1 MTMHPE
7 LERVL
12 QQIQLD
18 LSTSELVRNYLSI
31 TSQLESLAAAIQ
43 GGATKSE
50 FIALQ
55 SMSEDVY
62 LELRSKLNKKQV
74 GNVAIITAVRGASG
88 GLKLVQNSQ
97 GGVNPKQEQVQQ
109 EEQFADEAERVD
121 VTERTLERSYYPL
134 VKAWAEVAGNENC
147 KITGGLIPGHSW
159 ENPDLVSISGSISEL
174 SRSLKFYTVSF
185 EVKLLVHPFAVW
197 QAAH

>member
-1 MTMHPE
+1 
-7 LERVL
+7 
-12 QQIQLD
+12 
-18 LSTSELVRNYLSI
+18 
-31 TSQLESLAAAIQ
+31 
-43 GGATKSE
+43 
-50 FIALQ
+50 
-55 SMSEDVY
+55 MSEDVY

-109 EEQFADEAERVD
+109 EEQFADEAERVN

-134 VKAWAEVAGNENC
+134 VKAWAEVAGYENC